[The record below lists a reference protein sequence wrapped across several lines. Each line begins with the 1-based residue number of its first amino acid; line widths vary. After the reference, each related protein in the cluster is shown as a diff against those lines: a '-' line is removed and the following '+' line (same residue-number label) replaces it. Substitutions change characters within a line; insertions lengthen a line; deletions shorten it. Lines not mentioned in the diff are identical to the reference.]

1 MIDISSK
8 FPSLESAQH
17 LAYYFPSSHGRESD
31 TISEHLLKF
40 KVNQEP
46 FVTKWVDLII
56 SEIDS
61 LPLVDF
67 IVRVLS
73 SKETSASGNTSLD
86 KLGRAMAEATDA
98 KYCPTWVEKKR
109 QTQQLKFMG
118 KAARQNELDGI
129 FTFSIKGEKRGNPR
143 IHEGG
148 ERFIKIMII
157 DDVTTTGSTIKEI
170 YRTIHEKYPKC
181 PVHAF
186 VLGKT
191 IDSWADG
198 EASNNQLL
206 NRFNNAGGVTDIN
219 DDVVI
224 VKIRQSDNQRVVPKK
239 GFSWKYPNNPNDLST
254 IKDADE
260 YSDDDDLPF

>member
-31 TISEHLLKF
+31 TISNHILQF
-40 KVNQEP
+40 KDNQEP
-46 FVTKWVDLII
+46 FVTKWIDLII

-67 IVRVLS
+67 IVRVLGS
-73 SKETSASGNTSLD
+73 NETSASGNTSLD

-98 KYCPTWVEKKR
+98 KYCPTWVEKTR
-109 QTQQLKFMG
+109 QTQPLKFMS

-143 IHEGG
+143 IRIGG
-148 ERFIKIMII
+148 RRFVKFMII
-157 DDVTTTGSTIKEI
+157 DDVTTTGSTIKEL
-170 YRTIHEKYPKC
+170 YRTIHKKYPKC
-181 PVHAF
+181 SVYAF

-191 IDSWADG
+191 FDLWVDG
-198 EASNNQLL
+198 EANNNKLL
-206 NRFNNAGGVTDIN
+206 KRFNVASIDGDGPAGVEIQVTSEG
-219 DDVVI
+219 
-224 VKIRQSDNQRVVPKK
+224 KREYVPKK

-254 IKDADE
+254 IKDDN
-260 YSDDDDLPF
+260 SHSDDLPF